1 MKLKIF
7 SIIFLSF
14 LISYLKCKDEIID
27 FNVEKIEISQVS
39 CIPKLGTYLFYIIGE
54 FSSSPDIKNVIFFN
68 FQSSNSKAIC
78 HPLEQT
84 LVSKD
89 QLQCEINICD
99 YPINDENLFL
109 PVNPPNVEGY
119 NFPNWNKVIS
129 KYPGESNKI
138 PEDNIICIPMELNSY
153 NISSIK
159 SEGCSNAKNIILIDG
174 KWSDESQLLPGS
186 FEIILN
192 NGNKANCGKINQ
204 KQIQCEIDG
213 YGDIK
218 FNEKFFKSGINV
230 FKIEESYKSIYVDKC
245 NYSSF
250 IIFDKIILLL
260 FIMLLF

>member
-1 MKLKIF
+1 MELLF
-7 SIIFLSF
+7 FNLIFLSF
-14 LISYLKCKDEIID
+14 LIPYLKCKDEIID

-54 FSSSPDIKNVIFFN
+54 FSSSPNIKNVITFN

-99 YPINDENLFL
+99 YPINDENIFL
-109 PVNPPNVEGY
+109 PINPPKIDGY

-138 PEDNIICIPMELNSY
+138 PEDNIICKPMELNSY
-153 NISSIK
+153 NIFSLK
-159 SEGCSNAKNIILIDG
+159 NEGCSNEKNIILIDG

-186 FEIILN
+186 FEMTLN
-192 NGNKANCGKINQ
+192 NGNKANCETINLN
-204 KQIQCEIDG
+204 QIQCEIDG

-218 FNEKFFKSGINV
+218 FNENYFKSGINV
-230 FKIEESYKSIYVDKC
+230 FKIEDSNETIKIDKC
-245 NYSSF
+245 DLSTF
-250 IIFDKIILLL
+250 IKLNKIILLL
-260 FIMLLF
+260 IMILL